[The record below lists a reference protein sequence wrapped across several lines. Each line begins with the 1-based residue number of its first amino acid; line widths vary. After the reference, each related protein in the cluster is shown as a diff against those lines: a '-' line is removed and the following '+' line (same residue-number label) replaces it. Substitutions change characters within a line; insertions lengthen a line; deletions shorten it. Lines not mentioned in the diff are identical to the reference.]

1 MNTKLN
7 TNVDMFVFWQVV
19 YMSGLFMNV
28 VFLPFMYFF
37 YETDEDKDYKTR
49 FCMAMRN
56 EMIFFVCF
64 SLIHFPMFASMR
76 YSYIP
81 IESRTYEIQNANGD
95 NTNGIFLNLDN
106 PSDGAEGFDEFFM
119 WCDAAKTHRVKC
131 NMHI

>member
-1 MNTKLN
+1 
-7 TNVDMFVFWQVV
+7 
-19 YMSGLFMNV
+19 MSV

-64 SLIHFPMFASMR
+64 SIIHFPMFQGMR

-81 IESRTYEIQNANGD
+81 IESKEFQVISDTGVD
-95 NTNGIFLNLDN
+95 NTNLIFLDITD
-106 PSDGAEGFDEFFM
+106 PS
-119 WCDAAKTHRVKC
+119 
-131 NMHI
+131 